1 MEYRVAR
8 PHPLPDSV
16 VTWAGRDIADNCA
29 SISISDGQP
38 YEVED
43 EAEKDTGTDN
53 PIAQTIAT
61 SFISSTSSGEQCMF
75 LEGMS

>member
-29 SISISDGQP
+29 SISISDGEP
-38 YEVED
+38 YEAED
-43 EAEKDTGTDN
+43 EAVKDTGIDT

-61 SFISSTSSGEQCMF
+61 SFISST
-75 LEGMS
+75 